1 MEIVFLD
8 DAWEQYMYWQTE
20 DRKTLKKVNTLIN
33 EIKRTPFEGI
43 GKPEPLK
50 HDLAGYWSRRIDSQ
64 NRFIYRIHD
73 NQLKILAC
81 RFHY

>member
-1 MEIVFLD
+1 MEVVFLD

-20 DRKTLKKVNTLIN
+20 DRKTLRKVNMLIN
-33 EIKRTPFEGI
+33 EIKRTPFEGT

-50 HDLAGYWSRRIDSQ
+50 HDLQGYWSRRIDSQ
-64 NRFIYRIHD
+64 NRLIYRIHND
-73 NQLKILAC
+73 QLKILAC